1 MKQYVIAP
9 LAQEEL
15 KEDLTNSNYLSISL
29 DASNRKDIKLVP
41 IVVLYFN
48 PNSGV
53 QVKLLD
59 FKSVEGETSEILTNH
74 LCSVLLQNNLNNKMV
89 GFSGDNCNTNFG
101 GVKIAGKNNVFHRLK
116 NSLGQEINGIG
127 CGAHIV
133 HNCVQ
138 TAVDSLPIDIEAL
151 VVKIYKYFHI
161 YTVRVTK
168 LKSFCEYAEI
178 EYRKLIQHGNT
189 RLISMMPALERILQV
204 FEGLKAFFLDQ
215 EICPSTIKTYLL
227 IQRASSTCGH
237 PGDGKK

>member
-189 RLISMMPALERILQV
+189 RLLSMMPALERILQV
-204 FEGLKAFFLDQ
+204 FEGLKAFFFRPRNMPINNKNLFTDSKG
-215 EICPSTIKTYLL
+215 ELYLWPSW
-227 IQRASSTCGH
+227 
-237 PGDGKK
+237 